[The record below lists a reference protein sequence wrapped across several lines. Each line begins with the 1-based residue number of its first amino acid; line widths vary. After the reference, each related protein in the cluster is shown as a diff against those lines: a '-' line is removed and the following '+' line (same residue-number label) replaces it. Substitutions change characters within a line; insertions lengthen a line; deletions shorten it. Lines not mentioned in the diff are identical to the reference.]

1 MWRIYFMKKYIRKAA
16 AVIAVA
22 SMALS
27 TAACSNGG
35 KTVASYKGG
44 KITQQEY
51 YDEMKKSQSG
61 KTALANMIINRV
73 LEQQYGNKVSKKQV
87 DKQYNNYK
95 KQYGSQ
101 FDAVLQQNGMTA
113 SSFKQNL
120 KTNLLTEAALKD
132 IKKISK
138 SQEDK
143 VWKDYQPKV
152 KVQHILVSK
161 KSKAEEI
168 TNELKNGK
176 SFKSLVKKYSLDTG
190 TKNNEGKLPAFDST
204 DSSLDPA
211 FKKAAFKLKTGE
223 TTKSPIKSQSG
234 YHVIRMIKHPAKGSF
249 ASHKKEIDD
258 QIYQT
263 MSQDQQT
270 MHDVLAKVIKKAGVD
285 IKDKDLKDVLAS
297 YVSTSTDKK

>member
-1 MWRIYFMKKYIRKAA
+1 MKKYIKKAA

-22 SMALS
+22 GIALS
-27 TAACSNGG
+27 TAACSSGN

-61 KTALANMIINRV
+61 KTALANMLINHI
-73 LEQQYGNKVSKKQV
+73 LEQQYGEKVSKKQV

-95 KQYGSQ
+95 KQYGNQ
-101 FDAVLQQNGMTA
+101 FEAVLQQNGMTV

-120 KTNLLTEAALKD
+120 KTNLLSEAALKD

-138 SQEDK
+138 SQEEK
-143 VWKDYQPKV
+143 AWKAYQPKV
-152 KVQHILVSK
+152 TVQHILVSK
-161 KSKAEEI
+161 KSKAEQI
-168 TNELKNGK
+168 TAELKNGK

-190 TKNNEGKLPAFDST
+190 TKNNAGKLPAFDST
-204 DSSLDPA
+204 DTSLDPS
-211 FKKAAFKLKTGE
+211 FKAAAFKLKTGE

-234 YHVIRMIKHPAKGSF
+234 YHIIRMIKHPAKGTF
-249 ASHKKEIDD
+249 ASHKKEIDN

-270 MHDVLAKVIKKAGVD
+270 MHEVISKVIKKAGVD

-297 YVSTSTDKK
+297 YVSTPSTKK

>member
-1 MWRIYFMKKYIRKAA
+1 
-16 AVIAVA
+16 
-22 SMALS
+22 
-27 TAACSNGG
+27 
-35 KTVASYKGG
+35 
-44 KITQQEY
+44 
-51 YDEMKKSQSG
+51 MKKSQSG

-73 LEQQYGNKVSKKQV
+73 LEQQYGNKISKKQV
-87 DKQYNNYK
+87 DKQYTNYK

-190 TKNNEGKLPAFDST
+190 TKNNEGKLPAFYYT

-211 FKKAAFKLKTGE
+211 FNKAAFKLKTCE
-223 TTKSPIKSQSG
+223 TTKSPVKSQSG
-234 YHVIRMIKHPAKGSF
+234 YHVIRMIKHPAKGTF

-270 MHDVLAKVIKKAGVD
+270 MHNVLAKVIKKAGVD
-285 IKDKDLKDVLAS
+285 IKDIKQSSSKLELFFILIYELFLMIHLFWAYKIFDHLDSL
-297 YVSTSTDKK
+297 YYL

>member
-258 QIYQT
+258 QIYQS

>member
-73 LEQQYGNKVSKKQV
+73 LEQQYGNKISKKQV

-223 TTKSPIKSQSG
+223 TTKSPVKSQSG
-234 YHVIRMIKHPAKGSF
+234 YHVIRMIKHPAKGTF

-270 MHDVLAKVIKKAGVD
+270 MHNVLAKVIKKAGVD

-297 YVSTSTDKK
+297 YVSTSTSKK